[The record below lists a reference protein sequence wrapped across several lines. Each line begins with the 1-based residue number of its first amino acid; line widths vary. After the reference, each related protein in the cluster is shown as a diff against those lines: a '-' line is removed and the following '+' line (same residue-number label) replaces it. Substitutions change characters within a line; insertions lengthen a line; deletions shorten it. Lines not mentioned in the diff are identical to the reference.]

1 MSQENV
7 DLVQALTTA
16 FVNEGDAVALVRD
29 EERMERLAT
38 ARRPFFHDDFETI
51 VRGWPAGD
59 KTYVGV
65 LAQRSFWKD
74 WLAPW
79 VEFRQELWK
88 TVDLGERVLV
98 LFHDFG
104 RHRNS
109 TQEIRGETAGI
120 WTVRDGQVVRAEF
133 FLTPAEAL
141 KAAGLQE

>member
-7 DLVQALTTA
+7 ELVQALITA

-29 EERMERLAT
+29 EERMDRLAT

-59 KTYVGV
+59 RTYRGAH
-65 LAQRSFWKD
+65 AQRNFWQD

-104 RHRNS
+104 RHQNS

-120 WTVRDGQVVRAEF
+120 WTVRDGQIARAEF
-133 FLTPAEAL
+133 FLRPDEAL
-141 KAAGLQE
+141 KAVGLEE